1 MRKDASAQESS
12 ASVEKRGRHYG
23 RVIGQIV
30 RIIAFGLLG
39 ILVPKK
45 DQSLA
50 FVFCLL
56 SLLAPLIGTS
66 WAWMTAH
73 RARSGPMPMPIGY
86 QCAWFLIGLAVLTS
100 GLGRAYVTYLD
111 ALGQAIPVP
120 SVADIGFTL
129 FYPLVFTGMMLMV
142 TENLRPQRTC
152 IRTGLDAC
160 ITSLCLLSV
169 SWFALLAP
177 AVERL
182 RAAHL
187 ATVSLLTVLSY
198 PFWDLFLMIA
208 LLMILERCAERVL
221 HASILFCG
229 AGLLMAMAADT
240 ASASSLLMGSFHTD
254 PVRWNAFWFLTYLLM
269 GLCACAHSAA
279 LTGGTNR
286 ESLTFH
292 SRTTQPSSTPSL
304 PRLYL
309 VQCTL
314 LFLPLSLLF
323 ALTLISEVMH
333 DTTRALFLVI
343 VSAVVGLLVVT
354 RLWVTTYEN
363 TILLQEQQQ
372 QQSELECLYQQK
384 QSAYA
389 RLQEAN
395 QRKDLFILTTSHE
408 IRTPLTAIK
417 SYFEVMRQY
426 GASVSAE
433 QQQNFLQ
440 QAAQRCD
447 DLVALLEQMLR
458 ISHLEAESQHL
469 KIQRV
474 SVEEL
479 LDSIVELLGPQLS
492 REERE
497 ISLDIQPH
505 LFVQADPSALRQI
518 LLNLGT
524 NALKYSEAGTP
535 LTFIARQA
543 TDPSSCVLIS
553 VKDQGSGIPPH
564 EQGHLFQ
571 RFVRLERD
579 LHSTIRGAGLG
590 LYIARSLVE
599 AMQGSIWIESSGI
612 VGEGSTFHVAMP
624 LP

>member
-1 MRKDASAQESS
+1 MKKPASAEECS
-12 ASVEKRGRHYG
+12 ASVAKRGWHYG
-23 RVIGQIV
+23 RIIGQIV
-30 RIIAFGLLG
+30 LIITFGLLG
-39 ILVPKK
+39 ILVPRK
-45 DQSLA
+45 DESLA

-66 WAWMTAH
+66 WAWMTVH
-73 RARSGPMPMPIGY
+73 HARSGPMPMPIRY

-100 GLGRAYVTYLD
+100 GLSRAYVTYLD
-111 ALGQAIPVP
+111 ALGQGIPVP

-129 FYPLVFTGMMLMV
+129 FYPLVFAGLVFMV
-142 TENLRPQRTC
+142 TDLRPQRTC
-152 IRTGLDAC
+152 IRMGLDAC

-182 RAAHL
+182 SGVHV

-198 PFWDLFLMIA
+198 PFWGLFLMIA

-221 HASILFCG
+221 HVSILFCG
-229 AGLLMAMAADT
+229 AGLLMAMGADT
-240 ASASSLLMGSFHTD
+240 ASASSLLVGSSHTD
-254 PVRWNAFWFLTYLLM
+254 PVSWNALWFMTYLLM
-269 GLCACAHSAA
+269 GLCACAHSTA

-292 SRTTQPSSTPSL
+292 SRTTQPESTPSL

-309 VQCTL
+309 VQSTL

-323 ALTLISEVMH
+323 ALTLVSELMH

-354 RLWVTTYEN
+354 RLWLTTYEN

-372 QQSELECLYQQK
+372 QKSELESLYQQK

-426 GASVSAE
+426 GASVSPE

-469 KIQRV
+469 QIQRV
-474 SVEEL
+474 SVEAL
-479 LDSIVELLGPQLS
+479 LDSIVELLGPQLR

-497 ISLDIQPH
+497 ISLCIQPH

-543 TDPSSCVLIS
+543 TEPSPCVLIS
-553 VKDQGSGIPPH
+553 VKDQGLGIPPH

-571 RFVRLERD
+571 RFIRLERD
-579 LHSTIRGAGLG
+579 LHSAIRGAGLG

-599 AMQGSIWIESSGI
+599 AMQGSMWVESSGI

>member
-1 MRKDASAQESS
+1 MKNPAS
-12 ASVEKRGRHYG
+12 ASVEKRDRHYG

-30 RIIAFGLLG
+30 LIITFGLLG
-39 ILVPKK
+39 ILVPRK
-45 DQSLA
+45 DQNLA
-50 FVFCLL
+50 LVFSLL

-73 RARSGPMPMPIGY
+73 RARSGPVPMPFGY
-86 QCAWFLIGLAVLTS
+86 QCAWFVIGLAVLTS
-100 GLGRAYVTYLD
+100 GLSRAYVTYLD
-111 ALGQAIPVP
+111 ALGQTIPVP

-129 FYPLVFTGMMLMV
+129 FYPLVFAGMVLMV
-142 TENLRPQRTC
+142 TDLRPQRAC
-152 IRTGLDAC
+152 IRMGLDAC

-177 AVERL
+177 AVEQL
-182 RAAHL
+182 SAAHL
-187 ATVSLLTVLSY
+187 PTLSLLTVLSY

-221 HASILFCG
+221 HASILVCG
-229 AGLLMAMAADT
+229 AGLLMAMGADT
-240 ASASSLLMGSFHTD
+240 ASASSLLMGSSHAD
-254 PVRWNAFWFLTYLLM
+254 PVNWNGLWFMTYLLL
-269 GLCACAHSAA
+269 GLCAYAHSSA
-279 LTGGTNR
+279 LNGGTNR

-292 SRTTQPSSTPSL
+292 PRTPQSASPSSL

-323 ALTLISEVMH
+323 ALTLVSEVMH

-343 VSAVVGLLVVT
+343 VTAVVGLLVVT
-354 RLWVTTYEN
+354 RLWLTTYEN
-363 TILLQEQQQ
+363 TILLQKQQQ
-372 QQSELECLYQQK
+372 QQNELAHLYQQK

-408 IRTPLTAIK
+408 LRTPLTAIK
-417 SYFEVMRQY
+417 NYFEVMRQY
-426 GASVSAE
+426 GTSLSPE

-447 DLVALLEQMLR
+447 DLVAMLEQMLR

-469 KIQRV
+469 HIQRV
-474 SVEEL
+474 PVTEL
-479 LDSIVELLGPQLS
+479 LESIVELLRPQLR

-497 ISLDIQPH
+497 IALHIQPD

-543 TDPSSCVLIS
+543 TEPSPCVLIS
-553 VKDQGSGIPPH
+553 VKDQGLGIPPH

-571 RFVRLERD
+571 RFIRLERD
-579 LHSTIRGAGLG
+579 LHSAIRGAGLG
-590 LYIARSLVE
+590 LYIARCLAE
-599 AMQGSIWIESSGI
+599 TMQGSIWVESSGI

>member
-1 MRKDASAQESS
+1 MKNPAS
-12 ASVEKRGRHYG
+12 ASVEKRDRHYG

-30 RIIAFGLLG
+30 LIITFGLLG
-39 ILVPKK
+39 ILVPRK
-45 DQSLA
+45 DQNLA
-50 FVFCLL
+50 LVFSLL

-73 RARSGPMPMPIGY
+73 RARSGPVPMPFGY
-86 QCAWFLIGLAVLTS
+86 QCAWFVIGLAVLTS
-100 GLGRAYVTYLD
+100 GLSRAYVTYLD
-111 ALGQAIPVP
+111 ALGQTIPVP

-129 FYPLVFTGMMLMV
+129 FYPLVFAGMVLMV
-142 TENLRPQRTC
+142 TDLRPQRAC
-152 IRTGLDAC
+152 IRMGLDAC

-177 AVERL
+177 AVEQL
-182 RAAHL
+182 SAAHL
-187 ATVSLLTVLSY
+187 PTLSLLTVLSY
-198 PFWDLFLMIA
+198 PFWDLFLM
-208 LLMILERCAERVL
+208 MRCAERVL
-221 HASILFCG
+221 HASILVCG
-229 AGLLMAMAADT
+229 AGLLMAMGADT
-240 ASASSLLMGSFHTD
+240 ASASSLLMGSSHAD
-254 PVRWNAFWFLTYLLM
+254 PVNWNGLWFMTYLLL
-269 GLCACAHSAA
+269 GLCAYAHSSA
-279 LTGGTNR
+279 LNGGTNR

-292 SRTTQPSSTPSL
+292 PRTPQSASPSSL

-323 ALTLISEVMH
+323 ALTLVSEVMH

-343 VSAVVGLLVVT
+343 VTAVVGLLVVT
-354 RLWVTTYEN
+354 RLWLTTYEN
-363 TILLQEQQQ
+363 TILLQKQQQ
-372 QQSELECLYQQK
+372 QQNELAHLYQQK

-408 IRTPLTAIK
+408 LRTPLTAIK
-417 SYFEVMRQY
+417 NYFEVMRQY
-426 GASVSAE
+426 GTSLSPE

-447 DLVALLEQMLR
+447 DLVAMLEQMLR

-469 KIQRV
+469 HIQRV
-474 SVEEL
+474 PVTEL
-479 LDSIVELLGPQLS
+479 LESIVELLRPQLR

-497 ISLDIQPH
+497 IALHIQPD

-543 TDPSSCVLIS
+543 TEPSPCVLIS
-553 VKDQGSGIPPH
+553 VKDQGLGIPPH

-571 RFVRLERD
+571 RFIRLERD
-579 LHSTIRGAGLG
+579 LHSAIRGAGLG
-590 LYIARSLVE
+590 LYIARCLAE
-599 AMQGSIWIESSGI
+599 TMQGSIWVESSGI

>member
-1 MRKDASAQESS
+1 MKKPASAEECS
-12 ASVEKRGRHYG
+12 ASVAKRGWHYG
-23 RVIGQIV
+23 RIIGQIV
-30 RIIAFGLLG
+30 LIITFGLLG
-39 ILVPKK
+39 ILVPRK
-45 DQSLA
+45 DESLA

-66 WAWMTAH
+66 WAWMTVH
-73 RARSGPMPMPIGY
+73 HARSGPMPMPIRY

-100 GLGRAYVTYLD
+100 GLSRAYVTYLD
-111 ALGQAIPVP
+111 ALGQGIPVP

-129 FYPLVFTGMMLMV
+129 FYPLVFAGLVFMV
-142 TENLRPQRTC
+142 TDLRPQRTC
-152 IRTGLDAC
+152 IRMGLDAC

-182 RAAHL
+182 SGVHV

-198 PFWDLFLMIA
+198 PFWGLFLMIA

-221 HASILFCG
+221 HVSILFCG
-229 AGLLMAMAADT
+229 AGLLMAMGADT
-240 ASASSLLMGSFHTD
+240 ASASSLLVGSSHTD
-254 PVRWNAFWFLTYLLM
+254 PVSWNALWFMTYLLM
-269 GLCACAHSAA
+269 GLCACAHSTA

-292 SRTTQPSSTPSL
+292 SRTTQPESTPSL

-309 VQCTL
+309 VQSTL

-323 ALTLISEVMH
+323 ALTLVSELMH

-354 RLWVTTYEN
+354 RLWLTTYEN

-372 QQSELECLYQQK
+372 QKSELESLYQQK

-408 IRTPLTAIK
+408 VRTPLTAIK

-426 GASVSAE
+426 GGGLSPE

-469 KIQRV
+469 QIQRV
-474 SVEEL
+474 SVEAL
-479 LDSIVELLGPQLS
+479 LDSIVELLGPQLR

-497 ISLDIQPH
+497 ISLCIQPH

-543 TDPSSCVLIS
+543 TEPSPCVLIS
-553 VKDQGSGIPPH
+553 VKDQGLGIPPH

-571 RFVRLERD
+571 RFIRLERD
-579 LHSTIRGAGLG
+579 LHSAIRGAGLG

-599 AMQGSIWIESSGI
+599 AMQGRMWVESSGI